1 MSEEV
6 SKEILEARKKFAEK
20 FGGETQIG
28 GKGTQRR
35 KHPVKHRAGKVEVDK
50 KIESVAKK
58 AQARKLNEITE
69 VNIFKDDNTVIQF
82 KKPTIEYSFK
92 EKVSFVSGIHETK
105 NLKEVFT
112 SLLKQLGPKQLAFV
126 KETSEALKS
135 KDKEKI
141 DEAPELVEDFDA
153 VAKGEGKEKDKKK
166 KKKAKKEDKDKKG
179 EDKKEETKAESDKPA
194 ESEELMQNIINKN
207 INFSLLEKYNP
218 QIVQIIDKMLKVKP
232 TERYSVK
239 QLLSSIQFKDNK
251 IPKLIIQPSKE
262 EDLGEISLKMVKEE
276 KEKLGNE
283 VKQDKD
289 ISSEDED
296 TVLDDAYNI
305 LKGIKIGGRYIFNKN
320 NLINQEIY
328 PQGSVLPTF
337 KNKYMNKL
345 NHVDQDLII
354 DLSLKL
360 TMLVYFLL
368 IFDILYLA

>member
-1 MSEEV
+1 MDRGRQIDNIQNSNAV
-6 SKEILEARKKFAEK
+6 FLDR
-20 FGGETQIG
+20 FGKSGKTSTKIINPPG
-28 GKGTQRR
+28 GKDHFSLGWGDPEPSTQPQKQNTNKPRIERR

-194 ESEELMQNIINKN
+194 ESEK
-207 INFSLLEKYNP
+207 
-218 QIVQIIDKMLKVKP
+218 
-232 TERYSVK
+232 
-239 QLLSSIQFKDNK
+239 
-251 IPKLIIQPSKE
+251 KE
-262 EDLGEISLKMVKEE
+262 
-276 KEKLGNE
+276 
-283 VKQDKD
+283 
-289 ISSEDED
+289 
-296 TVLDDAYNI
+296 DA
-305 LKGIKIGGRYIFNKN
+305 K
-320 NLINQEIY
+320 
-328 PQGSVLPTF
+328 
-337 KNKYMNKL
+337 
-345 NHVDQDLII
+345 
-354 DLSLKL
+354 
-360 TMLVYFLL
+360 
-368 IFDILYLA
+368 

>member
-166 KKKAKKEDKDKKG
+166 KKKAKKEDKDKKT
-179 EDKKEETKAESDKPA
+179 EDKKEEEAKPESDKPTESDKA
-194 ESEELMQNIINKN
+194 EEG
-207 INFSLLEKYNP
+207 
-218 QIVQIIDKMLKVKP
+218 DK
-232 TERYSVK
+232 
-239 QLLSSIQFKDNK
+239 
-251 IPKLIIQPSKE
+251 KE
-262 EDLGEISLKMVKEE
+262 
-276 KEKLGNE
+276 
-283 VKQDKD
+283 
-289 ISSEDED
+289 
-296 TVLDDAYNI
+296 DA
-305 LKGIKIGGRYIFNKN
+305 K
-320 NLINQEIY
+320 
-328 PQGSVLPTF
+328 
-337 KNKYMNKL
+337 
-345 NHVDQDLII
+345 
-354 DLSLKL
+354 
-360 TMLVYFLL
+360 
-368 IFDILYLA
+368 

>member
-166 KKKAKKEDKDKKG
+166 KKKAKKEDKDKKT
-179 EDKKEETKAESDKPA
+179 EDKKEEEAKPESDKPTESDKAA
-194 ESEELMQNIINKN
+194 EG
-207 INFSLLEKYNP
+207 
-218 QIVQIIDKMLKVKP
+218 DK
-232 TERYSVK
+232 
-239 QLLSSIQFKDNK
+239 
-251 IPKLIIQPSKE
+251 KE
-262 EDLGEISLKMVKEE
+262 
-276 KEKLGNE
+276 
-283 VKQDKD
+283 
-289 ISSEDED
+289 
-296 TVLDDAYNI
+296 DA
-305 LKGIKIGGRYIFNKN
+305 K
-320 NLINQEIY
+320 
-328 PQGSVLPTF
+328 
-337 KNKYMNKL
+337 
-345 NHVDQDLII
+345 
-354 DLSLKL
+354 
-360 TMLVYFLL
+360 
-368 IFDILYLA
+368 

>member
-1 MSEEV
+1 MSEV

-166 KKKAKKEDKDKKG
+166 KKKAKKEDKDKKT
-179 EDKKEETKAESDKPA
+179 EDKKEEEAKPESDKPTESDKAA
-194 ESEELMQNIINKN
+194 EG
-207 INFSLLEKYNP
+207 
-218 QIVQIIDKMLKVKP
+218 DK
-232 TERYSVK
+232 
-239 QLLSSIQFKDNK
+239 
-251 IPKLIIQPSKE
+251 KE
-262 EDLGEISLKMVKEE
+262 
-276 KEKLGNE
+276 
-283 VKQDKD
+283 
-289 ISSEDED
+289 
-296 TVLDDAYNI
+296 DA
-305 LKGIKIGGRYIFNKN
+305 K
-320 NLINQEIY
+320 
-328 PQGSVLPTF
+328 
-337 KNKYMNKL
+337 
-345 NHVDQDLII
+345 
-354 DLSLKL
+354 
-360 TMLVYFLL
+360 
-368 IFDILYLA
+368 